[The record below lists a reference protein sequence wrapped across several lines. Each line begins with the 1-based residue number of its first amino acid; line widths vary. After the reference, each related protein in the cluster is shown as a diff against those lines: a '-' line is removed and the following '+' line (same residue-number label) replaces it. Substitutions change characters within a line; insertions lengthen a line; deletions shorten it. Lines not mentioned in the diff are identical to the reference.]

1 MRFRGLI
8 WIEAFDLKCLW
19 PIYWLI
25 YLLYYI
31 NAFVLY
37 FFNWIYTSLSK
48 LLKRIWFEQNV
59 FQNIICENFQIFRHF
74 GSLFALVSSHF
85 SVTKKLWRRF
95 RLTRDSRQ
103 QVISKQAEISRRLV
117 NLGKCQKDA
126 LYRQDSNT
134 HSFLKFENTMQGENS
149 SQIGARCDSNSA
161 RRGNTAK

>member
-1 MRFRGLI
+1 M
-8 WIEAFDLKCLW
+8 KCLW

-31 NAFVLY
+31 NVFVLY
-37 FFNWIYTSLSK
+37 FFNWIYTSLNK

-59 FQNIICENFQIFRHF
+59 FQNIICENFQIFRHL

-117 NLGKCQKDA
+117 NLGKCKKMRCTGKIRTLA
-126 LYRQDSNT
+126 LSLI
-134 HSFLKFENTMQGENS
+134 LKTQCKVKI
-149 SQIGARCDSNSA
+149 QARLEPAVILN
-161 RRGNTAK
+161 K